1 MGQRIVID
9 GRRVV
14 DDSIIISTDR
24 SLTGTDGEGYDS
36 HDQAAAA
43 TTFPAGLAVELFESD
58 DAITRVYVSQN
69 VVVITRSGGWDDAA
83 SDAASR
89 IVEEFFLFYPEG

>member
-36 HDQAAAA
+36 LQEATAG
-43 TTFPAGLAVELFESD
+43 TTFPAKLAAELFESD
-58 DAITRVYVSQN
+58 DAIGRVYVSQN
-69 VVVITRSGGWDDAA
+69 VAVITRDGAWDDASA
-83 SDAASR
+83 DAASR
-89 IVEEFFLFYPEG
+89 VVEEFFLFYPES